1 MAYKAEYRLIKSN
14 NEKLSELPAKMGLRQ
29 VSQIRRFNESN
40 FRLFTNPPT
49 DPNITLFDYLVKKGY
64 IPVGSYTET
73 VDPDDPEKTIRTY
86 SGDAYFIL
94 NAYGGSASPVTT
106 NTTPGPDRVI
116 IVYLDKEQGADR
128 SMIASWTYAN
138 GDSEELKKV
147 DHFSVKWEYK
157 IALVNS
163 GKWQWCSGDKKDITS
178 DEFSE
183 SPYSKYTAPSNALEV
198 RISIKPVSVKT
209 DATITGNKIADAA
222 GNWFI
227 DHTTAGQFVADKG
240 GITKGTY
247 FTGIY
252 TSATYIF
259 SNDPPPAPTGLDVKL
274 EDYKLTASLSG
285 IDSSISHAQFRYVM
299 DNDSSKHY
307 DSLFIVVNAEYASCT
322 WDVEPGHKYK
332 VQCRLVNGKNG
343 VRGEWS
349 APSDNY
355 SSGPS
360 ATTGT
365 LTAKAISESSVRL
378 SWGPA
383 TNAKTYEVEY
393 TTNKD
398 YFDASTEVQSISVD
412 ASDNPHAIP
421 TGLTSGEEWFFR
433 VRAVSDGT
441 NSKWTEPPVSVKVG
455 TVPIAPTTWSSTVTA
470 EVGDEVTLY
479 WVHNSEDGST
489 ETTANLS
496 ITIGGKTTTK
506 TITNTNG
513 DATSSYKVSTSG
525 YTEGTTI
532 TWKVQ
537 TKGILAT
544 YGPWSA
550 ERTITVYAKPTVSL
564 VLRNSSDTQIS
575 TMISYPLKITGS
587 AGPNTQTPIG
597 YDLSIVSAD
606 AYLTTDDMGNYK
618 MINAG
623 DEVFSKYYNSNSS
636 SFSESLSAN
645 DVNLD
650 NGHSY
655 TVILTVAMNS
665 GLTGTSKV
673 DFDTSWTDTLYTPNA
688 EISLDYLNM
697 SAYIRP
703 YCKDGDNNLLTG
715 YRLSVYRREYD
726 GSFTEIAKGLKNTDL
741 SVITDPHPSLDYARY
756 RITAMNES
764 TGTVSYYDVPGIYF
778 GVTSVIM
785 QWDEQWR
792 TFDSSL
798 DYVPVEPVRT
808 GSMLYLN
815 YNIDVSDDYETDSSL
830 VKYIGRDYPV
840 SYYGTQ
846 KGMTSTW
853 DVEIPKTDKD
863 TLYAIRRLAIW
874 MGDVYVREPSGTGY
888 WARVSVSYNT
898 RHRELTIPV
907 SFRITRVEGGK

>member
-1 MAYKAEYRLIKSN
+1 MVNTTYTTIEGDTIAKIMDDTGLSYR
-14 NEKLSELPAKMGLRQ
+14 
-29 VSQIRRFNESN
+29 QITLFNEGTKQSDGTV
-40 FRLFTNPPT
+40 LYWQTNPPGLNEVLKAGLVLKLYGNGVSLNT
-49 DPNITLFDYLVKKGY
+49 ATMTSDHRVTMRMFDRLQGSDRTIVASWIYNEDAEFVETVLDHYTIEWDYYVTGATKGESTWLKGERSD
-64 IPVGSYTET
+64 VTET
-73 VDPDDPEKTIRTY
+73 TVTY
-86 SGDAYFIL
+86 D
-94 NAYGGSASPVTT
+94 
-106 NTTPGPDRVI
+106 
-116 IVYLDKEQGADR
+116 
-128 SMIASWTYAN
+128 
-138 GDSEELKKV
+138 
-147 DHFSVKWEYK
+147 
-157 IALVNS
+157 
-163 GKWQWCSGDKKDITS
+163 
-178 DEFSE
+178 
-183 SPYSKYTAPSNALEV
+183 APSNASMV
-198 RISIKPVSVKT
+198 RFRAKPVSKQKGV
-209 DATITGNKIADAA
+209 TGNSTADSLI
-222 GNWFI
+222 NNSTI
-227 DHTTAGQFVADKG
+227 GQLANSVGIINSQYYFVADF
-240 GITKGTY
+240 IDY
-247 FTGIY
+247 Y
-252 TSATYIF
+252 TFAF
-259 SNDPPPAPTGLDVKL
+259 SNDKPSAPSGLNVEL
-274 EDYKLTASLSG
+274 QDYKLTASLSG
-285 IDSSISHAQFRYVM
+285 IDSNISKVRFRYIV
-299 DNDSSKHY
+299 DNNSKNVSSTQEVSVDS
-307 DSLFIVVNAEYASCT
+307 AYAAYT
-322 WDVEPGHKYK
+322 WTVSPGHLYK
-332 VQCRLVNGKNG
+332 VEAQLENKNSGLVS
-343 VRGEWS
+343 EWS

-412 ASDNPHAIP
+412 ASDNPHVIP

-441 NSKWTEPPVSVKVG
+441 NSKWTDPPVSVKVG

-470 EVGDEVTLY
+470 EVGEDVTLY

-496 ITIGGKTTTK
+496 ITIGGST
-506 TITNTNG
+506 TITAVKNTNG
-513 DATSSYKVSTSG
+513 DATSFYKVSTSG

-537 TKGILAT
+537 TKGILDG
-544 YGPWSA
+544 YSPWSA
-550 ERTITVYAKPTVSL
+550 ERNITVYAPPTVSL
-564 VLRNSSDTQIS
+564 ALKDSSDTQIS
-575 TMISYPLKITGS
+575 TMVSYPLKITGE
-587 AGPNTQTPIG
+587 AGPNTQTPVG
-597 YDLSIVSAD
+597 YHLSVVSAD

-623 DEVFSKYYNSNSS
+623 DEVFSKYYNTNNS

-655 TVILTVAMNS
+655 TAILTVAMNS
-665 GLTGTSKV
+665 GLTGSSEAT
-673 DFDTSWTDTLYTPNA
+673 FNTSWSETLFIPNA
-688 EISLDYLNM
+688 EIAIDRLNM
-697 SAYIRP
+697 SAYIKP
-703 YCKDGDNNLLTG
+703 YCKDDTNTLLPN
-715 YRLSVYRREYD
+715 YKLSVYRREYD
-726 GSFTEIAKGLKNTDL
+726 GTFTEIITGLNNVDK
-741 SVITDPHPSLDYARY
+741 SFVTDPHPSLDYARY
-756 RITAMNES
+756 RIVAMNEE
-764 TGTVSYYDVPGIYF
+764 TGAITYYDAPGVYF
-778 GVTSVIM
+778 GITSVIM

-792 TFDSSL
+792 DFDL
-798 DYVPVEPVRT
+798 NAEGIPAEPTHT
-808 GSMLYLN
+808 GSMLFLN
-815 YNIDVSDDYETDSSL
+815 YNIDVADDYETDSSL

>member
-1 MAYKAEYRLIKSN
+1 MVNTTYTTIEGDTIAKIMDDTGLSYR
-14 NEKLSELPAKMGLRQ
+14 
-29 VSQIRRFNESN
+29 QITLFNEGTKQSDGTV
-40 FRLFTNPPT
+40 LYWQTNPPGLNEVLKAGLVLKLYGNGVSLNT
-49 DPNITLFDYLVKKGY
+49 ATMTSDHRVTMLMFDRLQGSDRTIVASWIYNEDAEFVKTVLDHYTIEWDYYVTGATKGKSTWLKGDRSD
-64 IPVGSYTET
+64 VTET
-73 VDPDDPEKTIRTY
+73 TVTY
-86 SGDAYFIL
+86 
-94 NAYGGSASPVTT
+94 N
-106 NTTPGPDRVI
+106 
-116 IVYLDKEQGADR
+116 
-128 SMIASWTYAN
+128 
-138 GDSEELKKV
+138 
-147 DHFSVKWEYK
+147 
-157 IALVNS
+157 
-163 GKWQWCSGDKKDITS
+163 
-178 DEFSE
+178 
-183 SPYSKYTAPSNALEV
+183 APSNASMV
-198 RISIKPVSVKT
+198 RFRAKPVSKQKGV
-209 DATITGNKIADAA
+209 TGNSTADSLI
-222 GNWFI
+222 NNSTI
-227 DHTTAGQFVADKG
+227 GQLANSVGIINSQYYFVADFIDYCTFVFNEDKP
-240 GITKGTY
+240 
-247 FTGIY
+247 
-252 TSATYIF
+252 S
-259 SNDPPPAPTGLDVKL
+259 APTGLNVEL
-274 EDYKLTASLSG
+274 QDYKLTASLSG
-285 IDSSISHAQFRYVM
+285 IDSNISEVGFRYIV
-299 DNDSSKHY
+299 DNNSKNVSSTQSVSVDS
-307 DSLFIVVNAEYASCT
+307 AYAAYT
-322 WDVEPGHKYK
+322 WTVSPGHLYK
-332 VQCRLVNGKNG
+332 VEAQLKNKYNDLVS
-343 VRGEWS
+343 EWS

-441 NSKWTEPPVSVKVG
+441 NSKWTDPPVSVKVG

-470 EVGDEVTLY
+470 EVGEDVTLY

-496 ITIGGKTTTK
+496 ITIGGST
-506 TITNTNG
+506 TITAVKNTNG
-513 DATSSYKVSTSG
+513 DATSFYKVSTSG

-537 TKGILAT
+537 TKGVLAD
-544 YGPWSA
+544 YSPWSA
-550 ERTITVYAKPTVSL
+550 ERNITVYAPPTVSL
-564 VLRNSSDTQIS
+564 ALKDSSDTQIS
-575 TMISYPLKITGS
+575 TMVSYPLKITGE
-587 AGPNTQTPIG
+587 AGPNTQTPVG
-597 YDLSIVSAD
+597 YHLSIVSAD

-623 DEVFSKYYNSNSS
+623 DEVFSKYYNTNNS

-655 TVILTVAMNS
+655 TAILTVAMNS
-665 GLTGTSKV
+665 GLTGSSEAT
-673 DFDTSWTDTLYTPNA
+673 FNTSWSETLFIPNA
-688 EISLDYLNM
+688 EIAIDRLNM
-697 SAYIRP
+697 SAYIKP
-703 YCKDGDNNLLTG
+703 YCKDDTNTLLPN
-715 YRLSVYRREYD
+715 YKLSVYRREYD
-726 GSFTEIAKGLKNTDL
+726 GTFTEIITGLNNVDK
-741 SVITDPHPSLDYARY
+741 SFVTDPHPSLDYARY
-756 RITAMNES
+756 RIVAMNEE
-764 TGTVSYYDVPGIYF
+764 TGAITYYDAPGVYF
-778 GVTSVIM
+778 GITSVIM

-792 TFDSSL
+792 DFDL
-798 DYVPVEPVRT
+798 NAEGIPAEPTHT
-808 GSMLYLN
+808 GSMLFLN
-815 YNIDVSDDYETDSSL
+815 YNIDVADDYEIDSSL

>member
-1 MAYKAEYRLIKSN
+1 MAYKATYTTIEGDTINKIMAST
-14 NEKLSELPAKMGLRQ
+14 GLTYTQ
-29 VSQIRRFNESN
+29 L
-40 FRLFTNPPT
+40 RLFNTALDWQLNPP
-49 DPNITLFDYLVKKGY
+49 G
-64 IPVGSYTET
+64 
-73 VDPDDPEKTIRTY
+73 
-86 SGDAYFIL
+86 L
-94 NAYGGSASPVTT
+94 N
-106 NTTPGPDRVI
+106 
-116 IVYLDKEQGADR
+116 
-128 SMIASWTYAN
+128 
-138 GDSEELKKV
+138 EELKAGLVVKLYGSGVSLSTDTRTGDNKV
-147 DHFSVKWEYK
+147 TMLMFDRVQGTDRTIVASWIFNED
-157 IALVNS
+157 AEFVNTVLDYYEVEWDYYITGANEGDFR
-163 GKWQWCSGDKKDITS
+163 GKSMWLKGDRSNVTD
-178 DEFSE
+178 
-183 SPYSKYTAPSNALEV
+183 PYTTYNAPSNATQV
-198 RISIKPVSVKT
+198 RFRVKPISKKKSV
-209 DATITGNKIADAA
+209 TGNDTIGSIVDNSTVGQLANSLGIATSQYYFTAE
-222 GNWFI
+222 FI
-227 DHTTAGQFVADKG
+227 DYWTFAFDEDKP
-240 GITKGTY
+240 
-247 FTGIY
+247 
-252 TSATYIF
+252 S
-259 SNDPPPAPTGLDVKL
+259 APTGLNVEL
-274 EDYKLTASLSG
+274 QDYKLTASLSG
-285 IDSSISHAQFRYVM
+285 IDSNIASVQFRYTV
-299 DNDSSKHY
+299 DNNENNIVNSTWVEVSS
-307 DSLFIVVNAEYASCT
+307 AYAAYT
-322 WDVEPGHKYK
+322 WTVSSGHLYK
-332 VQCRLVNGKNG
+332 VQARLRNDSNGSISG
-343 VRGEWS
+343 WS
-349 APSDNY
+349 DYSDNY

-378 SWGPA
+378 SWGAA
-383 TNAKTYEVEY
+383 TNAKTYEIEY

-398 YFDASTEVQSISVD
+398 YFDASTEVQSISVG

-441 NSKWTEPPVSVKVG
+441 NSKWTEPVSVKVG

-470 EVGDEVTLY
+470 EVGEDVTLY

-496 ITIGGKTTTK
+496 ITIGGST
-506 TITNTNG
+506 TITPVKNTNG
-513 DATSSYKVSTSG
+513 DATSFYKVSTSG

-537 TKGILAT
+537 TKGILDG
-544 YGPWSA
+544 YSPWSA
-550 ERTITVYAKPTVSL
+550 ERNITVYAPPTVSL
-564 VLRNSSDTQIS
+564 ALKDSSDTQIS
-575 TMISYPLKITGS
+575 TMVSYPLKITGE

-597 YDLSIVSAD
+597 YHLSVVSAD

-623 DEVFSKYYNSNSS
+623 DEVFSKYYNTNNS

-655 TVILTVAMNS
+655 TAILTVAMNS
-665 GLTGTSKV
+665 GLTGSSEAT
-673 DFDTSWTDTLYTPNA
+673 FNTSWSETLFIPNA
-688 EISLDYLNM
+688 EIAIDRLNM
-697 SAYIRP
+697 SAYIKP
-703 YCKDGDNNLLTG
+703 YCKDDTNTLLPN
-715 YRLSVYRREYD
+715 YKLSVYRREYD
-726 GSFTEIAKGLKNTDL
+726 GTFTEIITGLNNVDK
-741 SVITDPHPSLDYARY
+741 SFVTDPHPSLDYARY
-756 RITAMNES
+756 RIVAMNEE
-764 TGTVSYYDVPGIYF
+764 TGAITYYDAPGVYF
-778 GVTSVIM
+778 GITSIIM

-792 TFDSSL
+792 DFDL
-798 DYVPVEPVRT
+798 NAEGIPAEPTHT
-808 GSMLYLN
+808 GSMLFLN
-815 YNIDVSDDYETDSSL
+815 YNIDVADDYETDSSL

>member
-14 NEKLSELPAKMGLRQ
+14 NETLNTLPEATGLAIW
-29 VSQIRRFNESN
+29 QIRKFNESN
-40 FRLFTNPPT
+40 LRLMSSPPSDFNT
-49 DPNITLFDYLVKKGY
+49 PLFDHLYKNGQGFT
-64 IPVGSYTET
+64 PVGGTS
-73 VDPDDPEKTIRTY
+73 
-86 SGDAYFIL
+86 SDAYFIL
-94 NAYGGSASPVTT
+94 NMYGEGVTITDSTIASPE
-106 NTTPGPDRVI
+106 RVI
-116 IVYLDKEQGADR
+116 FVYLDKEQGTDR
-128 SMIASWTYAN
+128 GMIASWVY
-138 GDSEELKKV
+138 GGSKSEEIRTV
-147 DHFSVKWEYK
+147 DHYSVKWEYQ
-157 IALVNS
+157 ILLVNT
-163 GKWQWCSGDKKDITS
+163 GKYQWCVGDTKDIS
-178 DEFSE
+178 RADFSE
-183 SPYSKYTAPSNALEV
+183 TPYSKYTAPSNALKV
-198 RISIKPVSVKT
+198 RITVKPVSVETKT
-209 DATITGNKIADAA
+209 LGNGTEIKDDNIAYSKIENSHY
-222 GNWFI
+222 GGF
-227 DHTTAGQFVADKG
+227 ADKLLG
-240 GITKGTY
+240 VKKTTY
-247 FTGIY
+247 FTGVNNSI
-252 TSATYIF
+252 TYRF
-259 SNDPPPAPTGLDVKL
+259 DDDAPSAPTGLNVEL

-285 IDSSISHAQFRYVM
+285 IDSSIQYARFRYVV
-299 DNDSSKHY
+299 DNDSSTYHTSPYVKV
-307 DSLFIVVNAEYASCT
+307 DTNYASVT
-322 WDVEPGHKYK
+322 WNVSSGHKYK
-332 VQCRLVNGKNG
+332 VQCCLTKNG
-343 VRGEWS
+343 HDSEWS
-349 APSDNY
+349 SPSDNY

-398 YFDASTEVQSISVD
+398 YFDASTEVQSISVG
-412 ASDNPHAIP
+412 ASDNPHAIL
-421 TGLTSGEEWFFR
+421 TGLESGKKWFFR

-441 NSKWTEPPVSVKVG
+441 NSKWTDPPVSVIVG
-455 TVPIAPTTWSSTVTA
+455 TVPIAPTTWSSTGTA
-470 EVGDEVTLY
+470 QVGDEVTLY
-479 WVHNSEDGST
+479 WVHNSEDAST
-489 ETTANLS
+489 ETTAKLS
-496 ITIGGKTTTK
+496 ITIGGKTK
-506 TITNTNG
+506 IHEIPNDNG
-513 DATSSYKVSTSG
+513 DATSFYKVSTSG

-537 TKGILAT
+537 TKGILAN
-544 YGPWSA
+544 YSPWSA

-623 DEVFSKYYNSNSS
+623 DEVFSKYYNSNSRF
-636 SFSESLSAN
+636 FSESLSAN

-650 NGHSY
+650 NGHNY
-655 TVILTVAMNS
+655 TVILTVAMDS
-665 GLTGTSKV
+665 GLTGSSEV
-673 DFDTSWTDTLYTPNA
+673 AFDTSWTDTLYTPNA

-703 YCKDGDNNLLTG
+703 YCKDDESILLSG

-726 GSFTEIAKGLKNTDL
+726 GSFTEIAKGLKNTDR
-741 SVITDPHPSLDYARY
+741 SIITDPHPSLDYARY

-764 TGTVSYYDVPGIYF
+764 TGMVSYYDVPGVYF
-778 GVTSVIM
+778 GITSIIM

-792 TFDSSL
+792 DFDL
-798 DYVPVEPVRT
+798 NDEGIPAEPTHT
-808 GSMLYLN
+808 GSMLFLN
-815 YNIDVSDDYETDSSL
+815 YNIDVADDYETDSSL
-830 VKYIGRDYPV
+830 VKYIGREYPV

>member
-1 MAYKAEYRLIKSN
+1 MVNTTYTTIEGDTIAKIMDDTGLSYR
-14 NEKLSELPAKMGLRQ
+14 
-29 VSQIRRFNESN
+29 QITLFNEGTKQSDGTI
-40 FRLFTNPPT
+40 LYWQTNPPGLNEVLKAGLVLKLYGNGVSLNT
-49 DPNITLFDYLVKKGY
+49 ATMTSDHRVSMRMFDRLQGSDRTIVASWIYNEDAEFVKTVLDHYTIEWDYYVTGATKGESTWLKGERSD
-64 IPVGSYTET
+64 VTET
-73 VDPDDPEKTIRTY
+73 TVTY
-86 SGDAYFIL
+86 D
-94 NAYGGSASPVTT
+94 
-106 NTTPGPDRVI
+106 
-116 IVYLDKEQGADR
+116 
-128 SMIASWTYAN
+128 
-138 GDSEELKKV
+138 
-147 DHFSVKWEYK
+147 
-157 IALVNS
+157 
-163 GKWQWCSGDKKDITS
+163 
-178 DEFSE
+178 
-183 SPYSKYTAPSNALEV
+183 APSNASMV
-198 RISIKPVSVKT
+198 RFRAKPVSKQKGV
-209 DATITGNKIADAA
+209 TGNSTADSLI
-222 GNWFI
+222 NNSTI
-227 DHTTAGQFVADKG
+227 GQLANSVGIINSQYYFVADFIDYCKFAFNND
-240 GITKGTY
+240 KP
-247 FTGIY
+247 
-252 TSATYIF
+252 SAP
-259 SNDPPPAPTGLDVKL
+259 SGLNVEL
-274 EDYKLTASLSG
+274 QDYKLTASLSG
-285 IDSSISHAQFRYVM
+285 IDSNISQVGFRYIV
-299 DNDSSKHY
+299 DNNSKNVSSTQWVFVDS
-307 DSLFIVVNAEYASCT
+307 AYAAYT
-322 WDVEPGHKYK
+322 WTVSPGHLYK
-332 VQCRLVNGKNG
+332 VEAQLENKNSELLS
-343 VRGEWS
+343 EWS

-398 YFDASTEVQSISVD
+398 YFDASTEVQSISVG
-412 ASDNPHAIP
+412 ASDNPHAIL
-421 TGLTSGEEWFFR
+421 TGLTSGKNWFFR

-441 NSKWTEPPVSVKVG
+441 NSKWTDPPVSVKVG

-470 EVGDEVTLY
+470 EVGEDVTLY

-496 ITIGGKTTTK
+496 ITIGGST
-506 TITNTNG
+506 TITAVKNTNG
-513 DATSSYKVSTSG
+513 DATSFYKVSTSG

-537 TKGILAT
+537 TKGILDG
-544 YGPWSA
+544 YSPWSA
-550 ERTITVYAKPTVSL
+550 ERNITVYAPPTVSL
-564 VLRNSSDTQIS
+564 ALKDSSDTQIS
-575 TMISYPLKITGS
+575 TMVSYPLKITGE
-587 AGPNTQTPIG
+587 AGPNTQTPVG
-597 YDLSIVSAD
+597 YHLSVVSAD

-623 DEVFSKYYNSNSS
+623 DEVFSKYYNTNNS

-655 TVILTVAMNS
+655 TAILTVAMNS
-665 GLTGTSKV
+665 GLTGSSEAT
-673 DFDTSWTDTLYTPNA
+673 FNTSWSETLFIPNA
-688 EISLDYLNM
+688 EIAIDRLNM
-697 SAYIRP
+697 SAYIKP
-703 YCKDGDNNLLTG
+703 YCKDDTNTLLPN
-715 YRLSVYRREYD
+715 YKLSVYRREYD
-726 GSFTEIAKGLKNTDL
+726 GTFTEIITGLNNVDK
-741 SVITDPHPSLDYARY
+741 SFVTDPHPSLDYARY
-756 RITAMNES
+756 RIVAMNEE
-764 TGTVSYYDVPGIYF
+764 TGAITYYDAPGVYF
-778 GVTSVIM
+778 GITSVII

-792 TFDSSL
+792 DFDL
-798 DYVPVEPVRT
+798 NAEGIPAEPTHT
-808 GSMLYLN
+808 GSMLFLN
-815 YNIDVSDDYETDSSL
+815 YNIDVADDYETDSSL